1 MIKKASY
8 LRFKG
13 LWGECRTFC
22 AEVRQARYALYLRC
36 RKVGHCLSV
45 ACQFV
50 FWGRKVVIS

>member
-36 RKVGHCLSV
+36 RKSGFCLLAGSRF
-45 ACQFV
+45 ANLS
-50 FWGRKVVIS
+50 GKVVIS